1 MKRRLVAL
9 AVAACSLTACLQC
22 GSASPER
29 PAKLPA
35 SAFWCGGAD
44 GGVFVD
50 IRAGGKPGRYIGTIY
65 TEAGDTW
72 YQGEFRVD
80 PKRPAKLPKRGSS
93 WCEGWD
99 GTRLYVTG
107 GGALIAL
114 DAYTQ
119 VVR

>member
-1 MKRRLVAL
+1 MQRQIAAL
-9 AVAACSLTACLQC
+9 ALAACSLAACLQC
-22 GSASPER
+22 GSSTPSR
-29 PAKLPA
+29 PAKVPA

-44 GGVFVD
+44 GGVFVE
-50 IRAGGKPGRYIGTIY
+50 ISASGKPGRYAGTIY

-80 PKRPAKLPKRGSS
+80 PKRPAKVPKRGSA

-99 GTRLYVTG
+99 GTRLYVEG
-107 GGALIAL
+107 GGALIAV
-114 DAYTQ
+114 DADKQ